1 MNKYTDHDLLVMY
14 KIADKRNYVF
24 NHIINLYQEKIYWHI
39 RKILIS
45 HDDSND
51 VTQNTF
57 IKVFENFS
65 KFKGQSKIFTWIYRI
80 ATNESLSFLK
90 NKRKYFFESI
100 DNVSS
105 SLISNLKSEKY
116 FDGDKAEKKLQKAIL
131 TLPVKQR
138 IAFNMKYF
146 DNMKYEQIS
155 KILGTSVG
163 ALKANYYYAKN
174 KIQKF
179 LNEN

>member
-105 SLISNLKSEKY
+105 SLINNLKSEKY

-163 ALKANYYYAKN
+163 ALKANYYHAKN

>member
-14 KIADKRNYVF
+14 KSADRRNYVF
-24 NHIINLYQEKIYWHI
+24 NHIINLYQERIYWHI

-105 SLISNLKSEKY
+105 SLINNLKSEKY

-163 ALKANYYYAKN
+163 ALKANYYHAKN

>member
-14 KIADKRNYVF
+14 KNVDKKNYVF
-24 NHIINLYQEKIYWHI
+24 NHIINLYQERIYWHI

-45 HDDSND
+45 HEDSND

-57 IKVFENFS
+57 IKVFQNLI
-65 KFKGQSKIFTWIYRI
+65 KFKGDSKIYTWIYII

-90 NKRKYFFESI
+90 KKRKYFFESI
-100 DNVSS
+100 DKVSS
-105 SLISNLKSEKY
+105 GLITNLKSDHY
-116 FDGDKAEKKLQKAIL
+116 FNGNEAEKKLQEAIL
-131 TLPVKQR
+131 ILPVKQR

-163 ALKANYYYAKN
+163 ALKANYYHAKN

>member
-1 MNKYTDHDLLVMY
+1 MD
-14 KIADKRNYVF
+14 
-24 NHIINLYQEKIYWHI
+24 
-39 RKILIS
+39 
-45 HDDSND
+45 
-51 VTQNTF
+51 
-57 IKVFENFS
+57 
-65 KFKGQSKIFTWIYRI
+65 QSGWITL
-80 ATNESLSFLK
+80 AGWG
-90 NKRKYFFESI
+90 KYFFESI

-105 SLISNLKSEKY
+105 SLINNLKSEKY

-163 ALKANYYYAKN
+163 ALKANYYHAKN

>member
-1 MNKYTDHDLLVMY
+1 MENESKFIAKLKDKESQNKSFEILLSKY
-14 KIADKRNYVF
+14 K
-24 NHIINLYQEKIYWHI
+24 EPIYWHI

-45 HDDSND
+45 HEDSND

-57 IKVFENFS
+57 IKVFQNLI
-65 KFKGQSKIFTWIYRI
+65 KFKGDSKIYTWIYII

-90 NKRKYFFESI
+90 KKRKYFFESI

-105 SLISNLKSEKY
+105 GLITNLKSDDY
-116 FDGDKAEKKLQKAIL
+116 FNGNEAEKKLQEAIL
-131 TLPVKQR
+131 ILPVKQR
-138 IAFNMKYF
+138 IAF
-146 DNMKYEQIS
+146 NMKYEQIS

-163 ALKANYYYAKN
+163 ALKANYYHAKN

>member
-14 KIADKRNYVF
+14 KSAERRNYVF
-24 NHIINLYQEKIYWHI
+24 NHIINLYQERIYWHI

-105 SLISNLKSEKY
+105 SLINNLKSEKY

-163 ALKANYYYAKN
+163 ALKANYYHAKN

>member
-105 SLISNLKSEKY
+105 SLINNLKSEKY

-155 KILGTSVG
+155 KILRTSVG
-163 ALKANYYYAKN
+163 ALKANYYHAKN

>member
-1 MNKYTDHDLLVMY
+1 MNKYTDHHLLVMY
-14 KIADKRNYVF
+14 KSADRRNYVF
-24 NHIINLYQEKIYWHI
+24 NHIINLYQERIYWHI

-105 SLISNLKSEKY
+105 SLINNLKSEKY

-163 ALKANYYYAKN
+163 ALKANYYHAKN

>member
-14 KIADKRNYVF
+14 KSADRRNYVF
-24 NHIINLYQEKIYWHI
+24 NHIINLYQERIYWHI

-90 NKRKYFFESI
+90 NKRKYIFESI

-105 SLISNLKSEKY
+105 SLINNLKSEKY

-163 ALKANYYYAKN
+163 ALKANYYHAKN

>member
-24 NHIINLYQEKIYWHI
+24 NHIINLYQERIYWHI

-105 SLISNLKSEKY
+105 SLINNLKSEKY

-163 ALKANYYYAKN
+163 ALKANYYHAKN

>member
-24 NHIINLYQEKIYWHI
+24 NHIINLYQERIYWHI

-105 SLISNLKSEKY
+105 SLINNLKSEKY